1 MYIMKKKYLYIL
13 TFCWL
18 SIFTFSCIKQI
29 DLSVKDGQYPIQFSY
44 TYPYNYETKNT
55 VAEIIVYT
63 HSKINKNAIRAEI
76 PHLKYNKSWLFM
88 LTQDDCKQAAYSSTW
103 AAINGKPLS
112 RSYYYHAPHLAGKDL
127 PPDSYFLGKTLG
139 STDGTGNEIR
149 FAFTTTLS
157 PEWNWMNEKTS
168 VKPEYKKEFY
178 RFYMKKG
185 LTWTDVKEMTNYGV
199 GIAFHNLAVNN
210 EKNAEILL
218 RQYPNAQDS
227 ILKYLNGRG
236 CKTLAEPDD
245 NKAYVTAALEYP
257 PIQTMVA
264 QAGTVKLYP
273 FKVTDDL
280 HNVLIERWFNDS
292 PNYFKPLIEE
302 QLQKPKEERMAIYIG
317 VHGTDSG
324 WVNFLLWLNDNYGKD
339 GDDSMWFPS
348 QEEYYEYNYYRTHG
362 AAPQIEV
369 IDETTLKLTV
379 DLPSGQ
385 YFYYPSVTVN
395 LTGLKKQ
402 DIVSIETD
410 NAVSGLSYADFE
422 DKLML
427 NIDCR
432 KYLTEHATH
441 FVEQYENDK
450 SNASNKADALY
461 FVNMLKDSQK
471 KTELLNRIK

>member
-1 MYIMKKKYLYIL
+1 MSTVVIAIL
-13 TFCWL
+13 SSLGFWSCS
-18 SIFTFSCIKQI
+18 SI
-29 DLSVKDGQYPIQFSY
+29 
-44 TYPYNYETKNT
+44 
-55 VAEIIVYT
+55 
-63 HSKINKNAIRAEI
+63 
-76 PHLKYNKSWLFM
+76 
-88 LTQDDCKQAAYSSTW
+88 
-103 AAINGKPLS
+103 
-112 RSYYYHAPHLAGKDL
+112 
-127 PPDSYFLGKTLG
+127 
-139 STDGTGNEIR
+139 
-149 FAFTTTLS
+149 
-157 PEWNWMNEKTS
+157 
-168 VKPEYKKEFY
+168 
-178 RFYMKKG
+178 
-185 LTWTDVKEMTNYGV
+185 
-199 GIAFHNLAVNN
+199 
-210 EKNAEILL
+210 
-218 RQYPNAQDS
+218 
-227 ILKYLNGRG
+227 
-236 CKTLAEPDD
+236 
-245 NKAYVTAALEYP
+245 
-257 PIQTMVA
+257 
-264 QAGTVKLYP
+264 
-273 FKVTDDL
+273 
-280 HNVLIERWFNDS
+280 
-292 PNYFKPLIEE
+292 
-302 QLQKPKEERMAIYIG
+302 
-317 VHGTDSG
+317 
-324 WVNFLLWLNDNYGKD
+324 NDNYGKD